1 MLFKLSG
8 LDSSLHWDFWY
19 YVCTYA
25 QWGEKISEGAFLF
38 LNISLNIGQ
47 WEIKETYR
55 ENIDAYKEIPVF
67 FWNLLF
73 CLYLGIL
80 PLLFYLNGE
89 VSKKGFNFSFPFER
103 KGNWISVNAFLYFNS
118 KICKRSLKKVP
129 IGKKITKMKKKNH
142 QTIHFHEI
150 LAMPF
155 HCRAV
160 QVCLETMVP

>member
-1 MLFKLSG
+1 M
-8 LDSSLHWDFWY
+8 
-19 YVCTYA
+19 
-25 QWGEKISEGAFLF
+25 
-38 LNISLNIGQ
+38 NISLNIGQ

-89 VSKKGFNFSFPFER
+89 VSKKGFNCSFPFER

-118 KICKRSLKKVP
+118 KVCKRLHKKMP
-129 IGKKITKMKKKNH
+129 IGKKITKITCQIALLKSATESLKPSM
-142 QTIHFHEI
+142 
-150 LAMPF
+150 
-155 HCRAV
+155 HCSLFWFV
-160 QVCLETMVP
+160 DFSSQGSGID